1 MSMKSTLWVGAFAI
15 ALGGCATDSGYY
27 RSANDD
33 GPRGYSQAQRCDQC
47 GTVADINR
55 VGYGDRRTSG
65 GGAVVGALVGG
76 AIGNQFGKGDGRK
89 AATVAGAVI
98 GGVAGNNIERN
109 RNGEEV
115 FEISVRMD
123 DGRYVTFEQ
132 YQLNGI
138 REGSRVIVDNNGV
151 ANLDGG
157 DW

>member
-1 MSMKSTLWVGAFAI
+1 MKSALLVGTFAI

-27 RSANDD
+27 SSADD
-33 GPRGYSQAQRCDQC
+33 AGPRGYGQAQRCDSC
-47 GTVADINR
+47 GTVEDINR
-55 VGYGDRRTSG
+55 VAYGDRRTSG

-109 RNGEEV
+109 RNGDEV

-138 REGSRVIVDNNGV
+138 REGSRVVIDNGV
-151 ANLDGG
+151 ASLDGG